1 MSEPGSI
8 ERSPGLGEVTPG
20 PAVGDWRTR
29 LRAAGSIDSGPRLR
43 KPQSSGGRHYPERRA
58 SDGS

>member
-1 MSEPGSI
+1 MSEPDSI

-43 KPQSSGGRHYPERRA
+43 KPQSSGGRH
-58 SDGS
+58 